1 MCFDAIRLA
10 ADTRGLSASQKLVLL
25 CLADYAQEKDMK
37 AWPSVSVI
45 AEWSGLNRKSV
56 IQAVKFLEDEG
67 FLMVKKENGKGNVY
81 TLLTH
86 TKNGTRTKIGTGTKN
101 GTSPVPKTGLD
112 QYQNWDTNLLRTNKE
127 PINTSAASL
136 STQPEERSLF
146 PEIKSEEKNKS
157 SKISSKPRKAL
168 THELDLEILP
178 DDWRKNCEELRPD
191 LDPEYLF
198 KCFRLYW
205 TKGDGAGTK
214 RSDKGWNQ
222 TWLNRVKSPYA
233 EKLQN
238 NQNSYCGPS
247 SNPFLRPSG
256 EA

>member
-45 AEWSGLNRKSV
+45 AEWTGLNRKSV

-86 TKNGTRTKIGTGTKN
+86 TKNGTRTKIGTSAKN
-101 GTSPVPKTGLD
+101 GMPPVPKTGLD

-127 PINTSAASL
+127 PITTSSASL

-146 PEIKSEEKNKS
+146 SEIKSKRKSNSLSKPDDVSQQTWDDFLAIRKAKRAPLTETALNRIRIEAEKAGISLETALATSCARGWQSFKASWIKDSYNGKS
-157 SKISSKPRKAL
+157 PIISS
-168 THELDLEILP
+168 EL
-178 DDWRKNCEELRPD
+178 
-191 LDPEYLF
+191 
-198 KCFRLYW
+198 
-205 TKGDGAGTK
+205 
-214 RSDKGWNQ
+214 
-222 TWLNRVKSPYA
+222 
-233 EKLQN
+233 
-238 NQNSYCGPS
+238 S
-247 SNPFLRPSG
+247 SNPFLKPSG